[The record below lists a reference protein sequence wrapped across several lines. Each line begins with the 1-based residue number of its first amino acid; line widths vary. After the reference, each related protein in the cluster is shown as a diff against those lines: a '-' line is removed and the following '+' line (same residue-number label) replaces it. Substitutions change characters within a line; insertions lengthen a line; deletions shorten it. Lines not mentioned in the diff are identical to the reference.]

1 MAITLTRFANKART
15 FLKKQEITG
24 RLLAELQDYMEG
36 AALESRSAELSFE
49 TGEQGT
55 FKFYFQKAVL
65 INAIKLEV
73 TKALAATDA
82 GTVLA
87 KDSSGNNL
95 AAAASFPASTVLN
108 TEATITP
115 TANNT
120 VAAGGFITLTTAK
133 TTAGGKVR
141 ATIQFQAN
149 PTLT

>member
-1 MAITLTRFANKART
+1 MAISLRKLANRTRAY
-15 FLKKQEITG
+15 LKRNEVLGPIV
-24 RLLAELQDYMEG
+24 AELQDYTENVAFG
-36 AALESRSAELSFE
+36 HRGAELSFE

-55 FKFYFQKAVL
+55 FKFYFQRSVT
-65 INAIKLEV
+65 ITGIKLEV

-82 GTVLA
+82 GTVTA
-87 KDSSGNNL
+87 KDSSGNTL
-95 AAAASFPASTVLN
+95 AAAASFPASTALN

-115 TANNT
+115 TSHAN
-120 VAAGGFITLTTAK
+120 VAAGDYMTLTTAK